1 MVCTTLN
8 YIERF
13 LIRVS
18 TITGSISISVF
29 AFLLGIPIA
38 TTSSAIKSK
47 ICAAVARTKRF
58 KSIINKKKKKRDKTI
73 LLPKSKLNSIQVLIS
88 KALIDANIS
97 HDEFVSINNVLKE
110 YDKINQKC
118 NKLFSL
124 KKILVHL

>member
-38 TTSSAIKSK
+38 TTSSAIESK
-47 ICAAVARTKRF
+47 ICAVVARTKRF

-73 LLPKSKLNSIQVLIS
+73 LLPKSTLNSIQVLIS

>member
-38 TTSSAIKSK
+38 TTSSAIESK
-47 ICAAVARTKRF
+47 ICAVVARTKRF

>member
-18 TITGSISISVF
+18 TIIGSISISVF

-38 TTSSAIKSK
+38 TTSSAIESK
-47 ICAAVARTKRF
+47 ICAVVARTKRF

>member
-18 TITGSISISVF
+18 TIIGSISISVF

-38 TTSSAIKSK
+38 TTSSAIESK
-47 ICAAVARTKRF
+47 ICAVVARTKRF

-73 LLPKSKLNSIQVLIS
+73 LLPKSKLNSMQVLMS

>member
-38 TTSSAIKSK
+38 TTSSAIESK
-47 ICAAVARTKRF
+47 ICAVVARTKRF

-118 NKLFSL
+118 NKLFNL

>member
-18 TITGSISISVF
+18 TITGFISISVF

-38 TTSSAIKSK
+38 TTSSAIESK
-47 ICAAVARTKRF
+47 ICAVVARTKRF
-58 KSIINKKKKKRDKTI
+58 KSIINKEKKKRDKTI
-73 LLPKSKLNSIQVLIS
+73 LLPKSKLNSMQVLIS

>member
-18 TITGSISISVF
+18 TITGSISVSVF

-38 TTSSAIKSK
+38 TTSSAIESK
-47 ICAAVARTKRF
+47 ICAVVARTKRF
-58 KSIINKKKKKRDKTI
+58 KSIINKEKKKRDKTI

>member
-38 TTSSAIKSK
+38 TTSSAIESK
-47 ICAAVARTKRF
+47 ICAVVARTKRF
-58 KSIINKKKKKRDKTI
+58 KSIINKEKKKRDKTI

>member
-29 AFLLGIPIA
+29 DFLLGIPIA
-38 TTSSAIKSK
+38 TTSSAIESK
-47 ICAAVARTKRF
+47 ICAVVARTKRF

>member
-29 AFLLGIPIA
+29 AFLLVIPIA
-38 TTSSAIKSK
+38 TTSSAIESK
-47 ICAAVARTKRF
+47 ICAVVARTKRF

>member
-38 TTSSAIKSK
+38 TTSSAKESK
-47 ICAAVARTKRF
+47 ICAVVARTKRF

>member
-1 MVCTTLN
+1 MN
-8 YIERF
+8 AF
-13 LIRVS
+13 LFEFLQLLDLFQ
-18 TITGSISISVF
+18 ISVF

-38 TTSSAIKSK
+38 TTSSAIESK
-47 ICAAVARTKRF
+47 ICAVVARTKRF

>member
-13 LIRVS
+13 FIRVS

-38 TTSSAIKSK
+38 TTSSAIESK
-47 ICAAVARTKRF
+47 ICAVVARTKRF

-110 YDKINQKC
+110 YDK
-118 NKLFSL
+118 
-124 KKILVHL
+124 KIKNVTNYSV

>member
-18 TITGSISISVF
+18 TIIGSISISVF

-38 TTSSAIKSK
+38 TTSSAIESK
-47 ICAAVARTKRF
+47 VCAVVARTKRF

>member
-38 TTSSAIKSK
+38 TTSSAIESK
-47 ICAAVARTKRF
+47 ICAVVARTKRF
-58 KSIINKKKKKRDKTI
+58 KSIINKEKKKRDKTI
-73 LLPKSKLNSIQVLIS
+73 LLPKSKLNSMQVLIS

>member
-18 TITGSISISVF
+18 TITGFISISVF

-38 TTSSAIKSK
+38 TTSSAIESK
-47 ICAAVARTKRF
+47 ICAVVARTKRF